1 MNLFTTK
8 YWRRFKL
15 SRMGD
20 CCMSGEDRES
30 ARIHNEIERQLRMDK
45 KDATRQMKLLLL
57 GMYFLVF
64 FLCVF
69 VYVCGFLF
77 IDIQK
82 SVTVNINHLSCSES

>member
-1 MNLFTTK
+1 
-8 YWRRFKL
+8 
-15 SRMGD
+15 MGD

-64 FLCVF
+64 LFCLFMYVGFFLLTSKNV
-69 VYVCGFLF
+69 
-77 IDIQK
+77 
-82 SVTVNINHLSCSES
+82 